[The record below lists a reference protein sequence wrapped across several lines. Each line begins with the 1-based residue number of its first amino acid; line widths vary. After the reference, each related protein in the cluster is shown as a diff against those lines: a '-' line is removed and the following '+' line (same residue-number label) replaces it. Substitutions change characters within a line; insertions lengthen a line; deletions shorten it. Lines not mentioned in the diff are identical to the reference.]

1 MQFGSLESIPLRD
14 AWPNEARDFT
24 PWLAENLELLSET
37 IGLPLERTGVEVSV
51 DEFSADILARNP
63 RDDTAVLIEN
73 QLEGSDHSHLG
84 QILTYLA
91 GLQAKTVI
99 WIAREFSEAH
109 MSAIRWLNNNTD
121 SQFAFFAIRVRAV
134 RIGESPVAPVLEVS
148 EQPSDW
154 DRQLR
159 QVSQESESELGQF
172 RREFWEYYAEHYP
185 NDFSWRPGY
194 RGSNVWHR
202 VDSADLRIS
211 QYLAP
216 SAQEVGVYITG
227 QVGQTQE
234 DIQSR
239 VKPFVARFEQELGVE
254 LGENHSIVSV
264 LRVDPKDREKWGSI
278 AEWLHD
284 TMVSF
289 KNILEED
296 PA

>member
-1 MQFGSLESIPLRD
+1 MQFGSLESIPLRK

-24 PWLAENLELLSET
+24 PWLAENLELLTEA
-37 IGLPLERTGVEVSV
+37 IGLQLELTDVEVSV
-51 DEFSADILARNP
+51 EEFSADILAHNP
-63 RDDTAVLIEN
+63 REDTAVLIEN
-73 QLEGSDHSHLG
+73 QLESSDHTHLG

-99 WIAREFSEAH
+99 WIAQDFSEAH
-109 MSAIRWLNNNTD
+109 LSAVRWLNDHTD
-121 SQFAFFAIRVRAV
+121 TQYAFFAIQVRAV
-134 RIGESPVAPVLEVS
+134 RIGDSPVAPVLEIR
-148 EQPSDW
+148 EQPSSW

-159 QVSQESESELGQF
+159 QLSQDSESELSQF
-172 RREFWEYYAEHYP
+172 RREFWEYYAKRYP

-216 SAQEVGVYITG
+216 SAQEVGVYVTG

-239 VKPFVARFEQELGVE
+239 VKPFVARFEQELGVD
-254 LGENHSIVSV
+254 LGKNHSIVSV
-264 LRVDPKDREKWGSI
+264 LRVDPKDRGKWGSI

-289 KNILEED
+289 RNILEED
-296 PA
+296 PD

>member
-1 MQFGSLESIPLRD
+1 MQFGSLESISLRD

-37 IGLPLERTGVEVSV
+37 IGLPLELTEVEVSV
-51 DEFSADILARNP
+51 EEFSADILAHNP
-63 RDDTAVLIEN
+63 VDDTAVLIEN
-73 QLEGSDHSHLG
+73 QLESSDHSHLG

-109 MSAIRWLNNNTD
+109 LSAIRWLNDHTD
-121 SQFAFFAIRVRAV
+121 AQYAFFAVQVRAV
-134 RIGESPVAPVLEVS
+134 RIGNSPVAPVLEIR
-148 EQPSDW
+148 EKPSSW

-159 QVSQESESELGQF
+159 QLSQESESELSQF
-172 RREFWEYYAEHYP
+172 RREFWEYYAERFP
-185 NDFSWRPGY
+185 NDFPWRPGY
-194 RGSNVWHR
+194 RGSNVWHP
-202 VDSADLRIS
+202 VDGADLRIS

-227 QVGQTQE
+227 KVGETQE
-234 DIQSR
+234 GIQNR
-239 VKPFVARFEQELGVE
+239 VKPFVARFEKELGVE
-254 LGENHSIVSV
+254 LGKNHSIVSV
-264 LRVDPKDREKWGSI
+264 LRVDPQDRNKWESI

-289 KNILEED
+289 KNILEGD

>member
-1 MQFGSLESIPLRD
+1 MQFGSLESVPLRE

-24 PWLAENLELLSET
+24 PWLADNLELLTEA
-37 IGLPLERTGVEVSV
+37 IGLQLELTDVEVSV
-51 DEFSADILARNP
+51 DEFSADILAHNP
-63 RDDTAVLIEN
+63 REDTAVLIEN
-73 QLEGSDHSHLG
+73 QLESSDHSHLG

-109 MSAIRWLNNNTD
+109 LSAVRWLNENTD
-121 SQFAFFAIRVRAV
+121 TQYAFFAVQVRAV
-134 RIGESPVAPVLEVS
+134 RIGESLIAPVLEIR
-148 EQPSDW
+148 EQPSSW

-159 QVSQESESELGQF
+159 QLSQDSESELSKF
-172 RREFWEYYAEHYP
+172 RREFWEYYAERFP

-216 SAQEVGVYITG
+216 SAQEVGVYVTG

-234 DIQSR
+234 DILSR

-254 LGENHSIVSV
+254 LGENHSLVSV
-264 LRVDPKDREKWGSI
+264 LRVDPKDREKWESI

-284 TMVSF
+284 SLVSF
-289 KNILEED
+289 RDVLEEG
-296 PA
+296 PG